1 MELDELKNL
10 VRAGQFGAIT
20 LDTSIFEA
28 QGLKLESGLL
38 KQLEQFRDSSTKL
51 IISEIVKEE
60 VLSHLTAKTKD
71 AKREIEKSLKQA
83 RDYWKIEEY
92 EIEEI
97 KKQIFG
103 KREAQEIVTERFN
116 QFVEA
121 TSLEVI
127 EAQNY
132 LIVSDLIQKYFR
144 S

>member
-20 LDTSIFEA
+20 LDTSIFDA

-60 VLSHLTAKTKD
+60 VLSHLTKKTKD

-97 KKQIFG
+97 KKQVFG
-103 KREAQEIVTERFN
+103 KREVQEIVTEGFN

-132 LIVSDLIQKYFR
+132 LIVSD
-144 S
+144 